1 VKLIS
6 LLYRASHPLHS
17 HQRPP
22 KPPSTSDWLRFNRER
37 ALSHALSPQAN
48 PIALTTRC
56 WAVQVTTRAM
66 DDDTFVK
73 VGGILS
79 GVAGIAC
86 GLGIPLFFAK
96 MESRDKARVE
106 DIRETNRAN
115 LKATGE
121 TLSSEE
127 LQELRPKR
135 YMDQREVRGAH
146 PLKVYDMMH
155 AA

>member
-1 VKLIS
+1 
-6 LLYRASHPLHS
+6 
-17 HQRPP
+17 
-22 KPPSTSDWLRFNRER
+22 
-37 ALSHALSPQAN
+37 
-48 PIALTTRC
+48 
-56 WAVQVTTRAM
+56 
-66 DDDTFVK
+66 
-73 VGGILS
+73 
-79 GVAGIAC
+79 
-86 GLGIPLFFAK
+86 
-96 MESRDKARVE
+96 VE